1 MITITGLLARQI
13 ELLNIMWSIN
23 DPEQYDIWK
32 CSLPLDVMNEVDSL
46 ETLLILETL
55 DTMPQDLTDAK
66 NVLSKF
72 ALKG

>member
-13 ELLNIMWSIN
+13 ELLNIMWSIS

-32 CSLPLDVMNEVDSL
+32 CSLPLEVMNEVDTL
-46 ETLLILETL
+46 ETLIILETL
-55 DTMPQDLTDAK
+55 DASVQDLSDAK
-66 NVLSKF
+66 NLLSKF